1 MTQYNREE
9 LSLILQVLAGITLT
23 MGFAFAISAYNGAV
37 PMFVL
42 IGSAVGLAIII
53 GCWGGIKHLG
63 FMVTIIL
70 ISIVFAIYFNLGALL
85 GH

>member
-9 LSLILQVLAGITLT
+9 LSLILQVLAGITIT
-23 MGFAFAISAYNGAV
+23 MGFAFALSAYYSVV
-37 PMFVL
+37 PAFVL

-53 GCWGGIKHLG
+53 GCWAGMKHLA

-70 ISIVFAIYFNLGALL
+70 TSIVFAIYFIF
-85 GH
+85 